1 MFFFCF
7 CAVHLY
13 LFVSNILHSNCHRKL
28 ISWQPK
34 RQLFRTQ
41 ITPIE
46 LCLGE
51 HQLTFSC
58 SQKYYKVSNVGWYS
72 AKQSYTNDKQHAS
85 NYIFMVVYVHVVYE
99 DPRMPQ
105 RRSWNWRPG
114 TSWSST
120 PHQSRNCA
128 QGQSN
133 QSVYLPGGTGVGL
146 QRWSHGWP
154 PVHNSVPDE
163 HFKFSWT
170 DEINKK
176 GIITGSILLHK

>member
-120 PHQSRNCA
+120 PPPKAAIVHRVKAINPSTYLEVLV
-128 QGQSN
+128 
-133 QSVYLPGGTGVGL
+133 SVF
-146 QRWSHGWP
+146 R
-154 PVHNSVPDE
+154 DE
-163 HFKFSWT
+163 VMADHPYT
-170 DEINKK
+170 IQCR
-176 GIITGSILLHK
+176 TSISSLAELMKSIKRG